1 MSKFYVAKSGNM
13 YVSSYYRPLLTRRVT
28 DIELTNDFK
37 KAKIFTDLFYLHIFS
52 KSNIDFYK
60 IDEKKVSEEGE
71 HY

>member
-13 YVSSYYRPLLTRRVT
+13 YVSSYYRPLLTRKVT
-28 DIELTNDFK
+28 DIELTDDFE

-60 IDEKKVSEEGE
+60 IEEKEVIEGD
-71 HY
+71 